1 VNIELP
7 LPAIRAMTLSGTR
20 GVRTQ
25 LTRPQR
31 QRLIA
36 IATRLDLPPRTI
48 VYRNGDPADSV
59 FINGGGVVTSYKE
72 LRSGKRRVAG
82 FRFYSDLFGL
92 AEDHKYVNTARAVTA
107 VTIYRFPVE
116 VLAATLRQDAELEF
130 QFLCKM
136 VDEVRQ
142 AQRKSIIVAR
152 RDATG
157 RVAMFVDQL
166 RDATGLD
173 ADATAID
180 IPMSRSDIADYLNLA
195 LESVSRACA
204 KLSRDG
210 IMVFDKRVAR
220 ILDRQRFA
228 EIVSRV

>member
-1 VNIELP
+1 
-7 LPAIRAMTLSGTR
+7 
-20 GVRTQ
+20 
-25 LTRPQR
+25 LTNQQR
-31 QRLIA
+31 QRLTS
-36 IATRLDLPPRTI
+36 IATRLEVGPRTI
-48 VYRNGDPADSV
+48 IYRHGDAADSV

-82 FRFYSDLFGL
+82 FRFYSDVFGL
-92 AEDHKYVNTARAVTA
+92 AEDHKYVNTTRSVTP
-107 VTIYRFPVE
+107 VILYRFPVE
-116 VLAATLRQDAELEF
+116 VLASTLRQDAELEF

-166 RDATGLD
+166 RDTTGIGVD
-173 ADATAID
+173 PAKID
-180 IPMSRSDIADYLNLA
+180 MPMSRSDMADYLNLA

-210 IMVFDKRVAR
+210 ILAFDKRSAR
-220 ILDRQRFA
+220 ILDRARFD
-228 EIVSRV
+228 EIISRA

>member
-1 VNIELP
+1 MSIDLP
-7 LPAIRAMTLSGTR
+7 LPAIQAMTLSGTQ

-25 LTRPQR
+25 LTRQQR
-31 QRLIA
+31 QKLTA

-48 VYRNGDPADSV
+48 VYRSGDQADSV

-82 FRFYSDLFGL
+82 FRFYSDVFGL
-92 AEDHKYVNTARAVTA
+92 AEDHKYVNTTRAVTA
-107 VTIYRFPVE
+107 VTLYRFPVE

-130 QFLCKM
+130 QFLCKV
-136 VDEVRQ
+136 VDELRL

-166 RDATGLD
+166 RDATRLE
-173 ADATAID
+173 ADATAIEM
-180 IPMSRSDIADYLNLA
+180 PMSRSDMADYLNLA

-210 IMVFDKRVAR
+210 IIAFDKRAAR
-220 ILDRQRFA
+220 ILDRQRFD
-228 EIVSRV
+228 EIVSRA